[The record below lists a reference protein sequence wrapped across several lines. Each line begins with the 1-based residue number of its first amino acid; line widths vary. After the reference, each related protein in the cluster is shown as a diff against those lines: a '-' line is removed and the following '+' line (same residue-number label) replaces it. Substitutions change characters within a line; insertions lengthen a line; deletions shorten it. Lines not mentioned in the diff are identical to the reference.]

1 MNLLVDTHAFLWWI
15 TDDPRL
21 SEPARALIGDSQ
33 NHLYWSAASSWEVA
47 IKYKLGRLP
56 LPDVPER
63 FLSEELESN
72 RVQPLPITDIHAFHA
87 GQLPRHHN
95 DPFDRMLIAQART
108 EFLIL
113 LSRDSEFHLYDVAVK
128 W

>member
-1 MNLLVDTHAFLWWI
+1 VNLLLDTHAFLWWI
-15 TDDPRL
+15 VDDPQL
-21 SEPARALIGDSQ
+21 SDTARAFIGDAR
-33 NHLYWSAASSWEVA
+33 NILHWSAASSWEVA

-56 LPDVPER
+56 LPDLPER
-63 FLSEELESN
+63 FLSEELEIN
-72 RVQPLPITDIHAFHA
+72 RIQSLPIIDAHAFHA

-108 EFLIL
+108 ESLVL
-113 LSRDSEFHLYDVAVK
+113 LSLDSVFNLYDVAVT